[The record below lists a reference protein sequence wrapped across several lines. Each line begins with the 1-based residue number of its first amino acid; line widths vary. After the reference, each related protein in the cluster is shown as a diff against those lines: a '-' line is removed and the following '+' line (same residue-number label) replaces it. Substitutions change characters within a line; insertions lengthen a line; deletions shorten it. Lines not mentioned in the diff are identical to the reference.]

1 MAEGLALEAEKALSS
16 LLCLNMDRLIRI
28 KFIEGCVSNIAKNE
42 SVAISLRLLPKLLCL
57 HFNRLTYDVQG
68 NIIINKKVVKFP
80 SELESKEIFPL
91 EHASE
96 HVTYRLCSFI

>member
-1 MAEGLALEAEKALSS
+1 M
-16 LLCLNMDRLIRI
+16 LNQN
-28 KFIEGCVSNIAKNE
+28 FIEEYKKFKLTTGNE
-42 SVAISLRLLPKLLCL
+42 TNHDIELFKVKIEKRKSVRLLPKLLCL